1 MGRCM
6 PGGTARHVL
15 RILWLLLAVLV
26 LSGGCKRLLGGG
38 RGAVP
43 IAVGRAEAKW
53 VMIDAAQIGVEDG
66 IRGAAARKI
75 LVEVL
80 RASKAFTIDWGDGQG
95 EMELL
100 ITTLEEPPEEEGGE
114 GAPPGDA
121 SAGADAAAEDGG
133 GEGEP
138 GPAGLEVIYVLKYR
152 GEEGWP
158 LSTAIV
164 IKAGAKD
171 DLMVSKPMA
180 DVVSELVSSI
190 ARQAA
195 LLHEELPSLRVALK
209 SHDDEIVTLA
219 IQMLGEKKDHE
230 VVPVLCDM
238 LDQTPPGLDRRDEI
252 IGALEK
258 IADPRASPCLIRAF
272 SGAEMYQEVQIL
284 RALSVTGGEE
294 ARQFLEAVATGHEFD
309 PVRRIAKEAL
319 VSMGGP

>member
-1 MGRCM
+1 MIRD
-6 PGGTARHVL
+6 RHAL
-15 RILWLLLAVLV
+15 RILWLLVAVLAF
-26 LSGGCKRLLGGG
+26 SGGCKRLLGGG

-66 IRGAAARKI
+66 IRGAAARKV
-75 LVEVL
+75 LVDVL
-80 RASKAFTIDWGDGQG
+80 RASKAFTIDWDDGRG
-95 EMELL
+95 EMDLL
-100 ITTLEEPPEEEGGE
+100 ITTVEEPPEEED
-114 GAPPGDA
+114 GAPPGDD
-121 SAGADAAAEDGG
+121 SGSADAAEEEEDGG
-133 GEGEP
+133 EKGEA

-152 GEEGWP
+152 GDEGWP
-158 LSTAIV
+158 LSSAIV
-164 IKAGAKD
+164 IKAGRKD

-180 DVVSELVSSI
+180 DVVAELVSSI
-190 ARQAA
+190 ARQAF
-195 LLHEELPSLRVALK
+195 LLHEELPSLRAALK

-219 IQMLGEKKDHE
+219 IQMLGEKKDRE

-272 SGAEMYQEVQIL
+272 SGAEMYQEIQIL

-319 VSMGGP
+319 VGMGVR